1 MSNKKRKDMTPEERE
16 KFNAYYR
23 KYYKEHSAAQ
33 KARAMKWKKENP
45 EKTKAYRDKASTKA
59 YHKQWEKENPERVK
73 TYWQKSNDKV
83 RAARALRKLTQSSE
97 LRMSIDF
104 SPLCFAARICEDK
117 VRGTVISLMPYSHFI
132 SFATVALKFSKT
144 S

>member
-1 MSNKKRKDMTPEERE
+1 MTPEERE

-73 TYWQKSNDKV
+73 TYWQKANDKSRVV
-83 RAARALRKLTQSSE
+83 RALQKLAQSSE
-97 LRMSIDF
+97 SECQSTS
-104 SPLCFAARICEDK
+104 SPC
-117 VRGTVISLMPYSHFI
+117 
-132 SFATVALKFSKT
+132 ALPQESVKIKSEEQ
-144 S
+144 